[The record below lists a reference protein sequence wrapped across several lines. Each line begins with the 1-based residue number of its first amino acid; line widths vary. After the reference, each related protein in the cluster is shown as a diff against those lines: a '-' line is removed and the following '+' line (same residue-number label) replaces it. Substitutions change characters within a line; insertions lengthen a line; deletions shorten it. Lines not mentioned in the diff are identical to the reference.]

1 MGLPLENDW
10 RHVVGDEFE
19 ESYYKQLRTFLKE
32 EYETKKIYPSMY
44 DLFNALHL
52 TSFANTKV
60 VILGQDPYHGP
71 EQAHGLSFSVQP
83 GVSIPPSLR
92 NIFKELESDLGCL
105 APENGNLTSWAEQGV
120 LLLNTV
126 LSVQEGTPASH
137 QNKGWERFTDQVI
150 RSLNQKEDPV
160 VFLLWGKHAAAKARW
175 LTKSIASLQ
184 RHTLVHLRH
193 IEVSLVVGHFHRQTN
208 FSVPMEL
215 KKFDGACRKLTNND
229 ACG

>member
-10 RHVVGDEFE
+10 CDVVGDEFE
-19 ESYYKQLRTFLKE
+19 EPYYQQLRTFLKE

-44 DLFNALHL
+44 DLFNALHI

-71 EQAHGLSFSVQP
+71 GQAHGLSFSVQP

-92 NIFKELESDLGCL
+92 NIFKELESDLGCP

-126 LSVQEGTPASH
+126 LSVQEGTLLLIK
-137 QNKGWERFTDQVI
+137 KGWERFTDQVI

-160 VFLLWGKHAAAKARW
+160 VFLLWGKHAAAKAQMVDEKHCIITTSHPSPFAAHRGFFGSRPFSQANEFLRSNGIKEVRW
-175 LTKSIASLQ
+175 CLQ
-184 RHTLVHLRH
+184 KAD
-193 IEVSLVVGHFHRQTN
+193 Q
-208 FSVPMEL
+208 
-215 KKFDGACRKLTNND
+215 
-229 ACG
+229 

>member
-175 LTKSIASLQ
+175 LTKKHCIITTSHPSPFAAHRGFFGSRPFSQANEFLRSNGIKEVRWCLQ
-184 RHTLVHLRH
+184 KAD
-193 IEVSLVVGHFHRQTN
+193 Q
-208 FSVPMEL
+208 
-215 KKFDGACRKLTNND
+215 
-229 ACG
+229 